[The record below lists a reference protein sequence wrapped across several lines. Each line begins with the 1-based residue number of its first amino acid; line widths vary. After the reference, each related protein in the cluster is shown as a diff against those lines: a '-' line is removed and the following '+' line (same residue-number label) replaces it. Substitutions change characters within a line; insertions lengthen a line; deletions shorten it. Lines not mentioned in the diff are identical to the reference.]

1 MLGMAQVYGSAANI
15 VLKGQKQV
23 LRTLPEKN
31 ICSDENTE
39 DAMCYYQAARQ

>member
-15 VLKGQKQV
+15 MLKEQRQM

-31 ICSDENTE
+31 MCSDVNTE
-39 DAMCYYQAARQ
+39 DAMCYNQAARQ